1 MLEAQKS
8 IGKDYEQFDL
18 HVVSAHAE
26 MLIAG

>member
-8 IGKDYEQFDL
+8 IRKDYEQPDL
-18 HVVSAHAE
+18 HVVTADAE